1 MEFLKKIYDKLCQT
15 IVGKL
20 SESRLWDYGVIIAL
34 WAWVIHDYLS
44 PKSNYNL
51 YKYYRKK
58 RPDILTLE
66 VICPTEDPQKPNRLS
81 IMEEHSFQNTDI
93 FSGKLIRFPILCF
106 NHKVI
111 SRSLAGRLLTELLDM
126 GLPINPSDR
135 DKLEIKTFDDD
146 VSRKDWE
153 SRSNWTI
160 YVDPSEF
167 SRVEYEQI
175 LCCYEAHRKEID
187 STLKTSQVTPWW
199 IRKSQYAKSFGFDYR
214 AERIAHI
221 IYGAMPKPQI
231 FSPQKIST
239 YLRDGK
245 WIPISKENLTIYH
258 NGQWQINIHFKLGR
272 NQWHNYTLGKGKVTF
287 ADGKNVFDVEYLS
300 FVDLDS
306 IKDISVREYFDSLTD
321 SEGKKLTDFYQLG
334 KIPSKFNTLELF
346 GNIATAK

>member
-1 MEFLKKIYDKLCQT
+1 MEFLKEIYDKLCTT

-20 SESRLWDYGVIIAL
+20 SESRLWDFGVFLAL

-58 RPDILTLE
+58 RRDILTLE
-66 VICPTEDPQKPNRLS
+66 VICQCENPQKPNRLS

-93 FSGKLIRFPILCF
+93 FCGKLIRFPILCF
-106 NHKVI
+106 NNKVI
-111 SRSLAGRLLTELLDM
+111 SRSLAGRISPDLLDM

-135 DKLEIKTFDDD
+135 DKLEVKTFYDD
-146 VSRKDWE
+146 VSISYWE
-153 SRSNWTI
+153 SKSNWTI
-160 YVDPSEF
+160 YVDPSQF

-175 LCCYEAHRKEID
+175 LCCYEAHREEID
-187 STLKTSQVTPWW
+187 STLKTSQVIPWW
-199 IRKSQYAKSFGFDYR
+199 IRKSQYPKSFGFDHR
-214 AERIAHI
+214 AQRIAHI
-221 IYGAMPKPQI
+221 VYGAMPKPQV

-239 YLRDGK
+239 GYLVDGK

-258 NGQWQINIHFKLGR
+258 NGQWQIDVRRKQGINHW
-272 NQWHNYTLGKGKVTF
+272 NDYTIGSGKVTF
-287 ADGKNVFDVEYLS
+287 AYGKNVFDFKYLS
-300 FVDLDS
+300 FFDLDS

-334 KIPSKFNTLELF
+334 NIPSKFNTLR
-346 GNIATAK
+346 